1 MSERTYKQDGD
12 YLVDS
17 LTGDWFKDA
26 CLGIVLK
33 SLKEL
38 NYDSV
43 ETQKVVE
50 QVKCEVKSVSLDEVI
65 KTYREAE
72 F

>member
-1 MSERTYKQDGD
+1 MSERKYKQDGD
-12 YLVDS
+12 YLIDS
-17 LTGDWFKDA
+17 LTGEWFQDA
-26 CLGIVLK
+26 CLGIILQ

-43 ETQKVVE
+43 EIRKVVE
-50 QVKCEVKSVSLDEVI
+50 QVKCEIKSVSLDEVM
-65 KTYREAE
+65 KTYRESE